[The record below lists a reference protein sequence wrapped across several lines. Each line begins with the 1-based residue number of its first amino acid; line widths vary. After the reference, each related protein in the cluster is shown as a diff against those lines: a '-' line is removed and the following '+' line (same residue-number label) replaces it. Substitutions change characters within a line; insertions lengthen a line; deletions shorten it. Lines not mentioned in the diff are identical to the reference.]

1 MNIKKIET
9 FIVRDKLSKSFFF
22 SQWQYN
28 ERTCCLV
35 KIITDDGNYGWV
47 DGYGPA
53 NIVKEG
59 IEFLKPIL
67 IGMKIID
74 NDVIWSKM
82 YARTLDYARKGVL
95 MASVS
100 AIDIAVWDLKGKS
113 LNLPVSTLLGG
124 AYRNKI
130 KPYATGLYF
139 SSIENP
145 SKNFEIELM
154 DYLNRGFKAIKM
166 KIGLGIEV
174 DLKNIKYVRK
184 VIGNDIKLM
193 VDANHAYSLIESI
206 ELSKKMEKYDISW
219 FEEPMSPE
227 YYKQYKELREKTSI
241 PVSAGECEYL
251 RYGFHQLL
259 ENKSVDIIQPD
270 ICSCGGLSEAKKI
283 SSLASLYGI
292 DIIPHTWGSGL
303 GIYVALNFIANI
315 EPNPIRLVEKDLYI
329 EYDQTEN
336 SIREELIIPKLV
348 LKDGYIDVPTSPGI
362 GVDIDEEKLNHFKI

>member
-35 KIITDDGNYGWV
+35 KITTDDGNYGWGE
-47 DGYGPA
+47 GYGPA

-124 AYRNKI
+124 AFRNKI

-292 DIIPHTWGSGL
+292 GIIPHTWGSGL